1 VYPALAVLQALKSE
15 KGDPA
20 SSQEDDQVLWVGGT
34 GGMEADLVKREGIDF
49 EAIPAAGVHG
59 VGLRALPGNILQLSR
74 GVGEA
79 RRILQR
85 FKPDVLFFTGGYV
98 AAPMALAGR
107 GTPTLLYVPDIEPG
121 LALKALARF
130 SDCIAV
136 TAGASRAFFNRR
148 TRIEVTGYPVRPAL
162 KAQDRAAAR
171 QSLGLTDDLPVLL
184 VYGGSKG
191 ARSINRALLAVLPEL
206 LTEMQIVHIS
216 GQLDWPEVQAASAAL
231 LDQAGQQAVH
241 GGRYHPFPYLHE
253 MGSALAA
260 ADLAV
265 TRSGAATL
273 GEFPLFGLA
282 AVLAP
287 YPHAWRYQQVNALYL
302 EQRGAACLLPDA
314 QLGERLLPTVMELMH
329 DTQKRQQMSQAMLAL
344 ANPDAAAKI
353 ASILKRLAVRRSPE
367 RIVE

>member
-1 VYPALAVLQALKSE
+1 
-15 KGDPA
+15 
-20 SSQEDDQVLWVGGT
+20 
-34 GGMEADLVKREGIDF
+34 
-49 EAIPAAGVHG
+49 
-59 VGLRALPGNILQLSR
+59 
-74 GVGEA
+74 
-79 RRILQR
+79 
-85 FKPDVLFFTGGYV
+85 
-98 AAPMALAGR
+98 
-107 GTPTLLYVPDIEPG
+107 
-121 LALKALARF
+121 
-130 SDCIAV
+130 
-136 TAGASRAFFNRR
+136 
-148 TRIEVTGYPVRPAL
+148 
-162 KAQDRAAAR
+162 
-171 QSLGLTDDLPVLL
+171 
-184 VYGGSKG
+184 
-191 ARSINRALLAVLPEL
+191 
-206 LTEMQIVHIS
+206 
-216 GQLDWPEVQAASAAL
+216 
-231 LDQAGQQAVH
+231 
-241 GGRYHPFPYLHE
+241 